1 MLQSQKSRKENPEID
16 PLLLGSGWTPEDLG
30 KPQVLLESAY
40 GDSHPGSRHL
50 KQLVE
55 EARTGVYKVGGKP
68 AVYTVTDICDGVAT
82 GHNGMNYSLASRDIM
97 AAMVEI
103 HARSMPFDAMIT
115 RLRLPINILQR
126 IFRNSSM
133 IRTKPSSI

>member
-82 GHNGMNYSLASRDIM
+82 GHDGMNYSLSDIM
-97 AAMVEI
+97 PI
-103 HARSMPFDAMIT
+103 LPGRRSWPCWKKMSGQGKS
-115 RLRLPINILQR
+115 LLQR
-126 IFRNSSM
+126 HLKTR
-133 IRTKPSSI
+133 